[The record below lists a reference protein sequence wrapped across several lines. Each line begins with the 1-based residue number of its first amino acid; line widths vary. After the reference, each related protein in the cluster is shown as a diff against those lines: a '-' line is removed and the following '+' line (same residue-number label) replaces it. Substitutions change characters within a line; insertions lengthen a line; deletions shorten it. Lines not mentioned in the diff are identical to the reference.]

1 VGQWRLQSKTIQLK
15 LLLLETNTNTFIEIV
30 IRLHLE
36 NFNKMN
42 CELMLTYDTPHICS
56 MCIKTNQVGK
66 Q

>member
-36 NFNKMN
+36 NFNTWVLVVYRMAGF
-42 CELMLTYDTPHICS
+42 MS
-56 MCIKTNQVGK
+56 
-66 Q
+66 